1 MPKLK
6 RKKALTASATSVDS
20 AAPSGAELGK
30 KNGALKAEASSAP
43 DAASD
48 LKKKGTGAKKRKQAA
63 ITQVAAAESTKLDTH
78 GTETT
83 DMDLDKQ
90 VRKLEKQL
98 RQIDW
103 LQSQVDGGLAPS
115 PEQTAKL
122 AKRSAV
128 QEQIL
133 ELRSKLSLSE
143 GADAHVLDAAK
154 RHKGVTETESEAVK
168 EFRAKHEIV
177 VSGGVCTELFDSFD
191 AAAMGFGRPLTDTL
205 CKQGYKAPTP
215 IQAMVW
221 PVALKGLDVIAVAK
235 TGSGKTMAFLMPAL
249 NYFFSQAGKTKPK
262 QEKIMAPSVLV
273 LTPTRELAQQIAA
286 EAEKFQVVAKTRVVT
301 LFGGD
306 NREDQ
311 ALKCKPGDAIVV
323 ATVGRLIDFT
333 QSLIDFERHE
343 TYDALVSLKHV
354 RYLVLD
360 EADRMLDMGF
370 GPDIRKIVAQCP
382 NSRSADADLDA
393 SRQTLLFTATWPN
406 EVQRTAA
413 SLSRRGAIKISVG
426 QGSDGNNLTAN
437 VDVRQVV
444 SVIDERQKLSQLKK
458 LLEKELGKGE
468 TAFVFAKT
476 KQTCNY
482 LEQKLWDEK
491 EELSI
496 GTWCRAI
503 HSSKAQSDRESHLAT
518 FRKLTTGKDN
528 GRRGILVATDVA
540 ARGLDIPGVA
550 MVVIYDFA
558 GGMLGED
565 AGVES
570 YVHRIG
576 RTGRAGK
583 TGKAFTFF
591 TARDVGAAKLVE
603 MLRNSMQKVPDALQ
617 SLADR
622 ERSRKSGRDNSD
634 GAKAKAMEMAK
645 EHMQDKRIE
654 KKNQKAEKKGEGEQM
669 KATKGKLT
677 QKASKKAKKQAT
689 EIHEKSDA
697 GRKKATGGKKQD
709 AIYGIDKARRKRSKL
724 LRG

>member
-1 MPKLK
+1 MPNSK
-6 RKKALTASATSVDS
+6 RNTPVASVTPSDS
-20 AAPSGAELGK
+20 AAASETELSGK
-30 KNGALKAEASSAP
+30 KGRRKGLVAKKAEATLVPAAP
-43 DAASD
+43 TA
-48 LKKKGTGAKKRKQAA
+48 LKKKGKTAKKRKHAA
-63 ITQVAAAESTKLDTH
+63 ITQVTAADSQKSETY
-78 GTETT
+78 GNETT
-83 DMDLDKQ
+83 SLDADKQ
-90 VRKLEKQL
+90 IRKLEKQI

-103 LQSQVDGGLAPS
+103 LKTQVDGGLTPS

-122 AKRSAV
+122 AKRPAIE
-128 QEQIL
+128 EQLL
-133 ELRSKLSLSE
+133 ELRSKTGDLSG
-143 GADAHVLDAAK
+143 GAMDAK
-154 RHKGVTETESEAVK
+154 RHRGVVETESDAVK

-191 AAAMGFGRPLTDTL
+191 SAATGFGTPLTDAL

-221 PVALKGLDVIAVAK
+221 PVALKGIDVVAVAK

-249 NYFFSQAGKTKPK
+249 HMFFSQAGKPKSK
-262 QEKIMAPSVLV
+262 QENIMVPSVLV
-273 LTPTRELAQQIAA
+273 LTPTRELAQQIAT
-286 EAEKFQVVAKTRVVT
+286 EAEKFHVIAKTRVVT

-311 ALKCKPGDAIVV
+311 ALKCKPGDAMVV

-382 NSRSADADLDA
+382 KSSAGEDTTTT
-393 SRQTLLFTATWPN
+393 RQTLLFTATWPT
-406 EVQRTAA
+406 EVQQTAA
-413 SLSRRGAIKISVG
+413 SLSRRGAIKISIG
-426 QGSDGNNLTAN
+426 QGSDGDNLTAN
-437 VDVRQVV
+437 MDVTQVV

-458 LLEKELGKGE
+458 LLDKDLGKGE

-503 HSSKAQSDRESHLAT
+503 HSSKAQAERESHLDT

-528 GRRGILVATDVA
+528 GRKGILVATDVA

-583 TGKAFTFF
+583 MGRAFTFF
-591 TARDVGAAKLVE
+591 TARDVGAAKLVD
-603 MLRNSMQKVPDALQ
+603 MLRNSKQKVPDALQ
-617 SLADR
+617 RLADR
-622 ERSRKSGRDNSD
+622 ERSRKAVRDCSES
-634 GAKAKAMEMAK
+634 AKTKAMEMAK
-645 EHMQDKRIE
+645 EHMKEKRMDKA
-654 KKNQKAEKKGEGEQM
+654 KQKADKKAEEEQT
-669 KATKGKLT
+669 KATKGKA
-677 QKASKKAKKQAT
+677 QKASELHAKGDKGRIKAK
-689 EIHEKSDA
+689 
-697 GRKKATGGKKQD
+697 GGKKPD
-709 AIYGIDKARRKRSKL
+709 AIYGIDKARRKHGKIR
-724 LRG
+724 RG